1 MQKIAKIAN
10 IDSHIFEKNRD
21 VSARIE
27 KIVKI
32 AKIDRNPFF
41 FFVPPSPQ
49 GLVTEISHR
58 ISVTNLGD

>member
-21 VSARIE
+21 VSARIA
-27 KIVKI
+27 KIAKI

-41 FFVPPSPQ
+41 CIPPSPQ